1 MSALNLFKDV
11 RVGNPWS
18 MNGGDETWVSELDE
32 NLVRTL
38 LEGRTGDLSDV
49 AGAMALLT
57 LADSELRGFGTDGT
71 NTLSEPQIT
80 LVLRGLR
87 AACSRIGINLEIPFR
102 DFSGFRSYWMR
113 RGASGSEGWQARR
126 DLVNE
131 LFSEVFQA
139 LETMEMQPRGPRLEE
154 SSLAGLTDPAVIQ
167 EHLDRLQRAIND
179 DLALAIGSAKELI
192 ESTAKTVLIERGT
205 AIDERTDLPALVKEA
220 QQALGLHPSSATL
233 GPDGTEA
240 VRKILGGVSSIA
252 IGVAELRNRGY
263 GTGHGGAEARAGLSK
278 RHAHLAV
285 NAAITWCQLMLDTL
299 TDPAAPWRQN
309 LNND

>member
-1 MSALNLFKDV
+1 MSALNLFMDV

-18 MNGGDETWVSELDE
+18 MNGGEETWVSELDE
-32 NLVRTL
+32 DLVRTL

-57 LADSELRGFGTDGT
+57 LADCELRGFGTDGN

-80 LVLRGLR
+80 LVLRALR
-87 AACSRIGINLEIPFR
+87 AVCSRIGIDLEIPFR
-102 DFSGFRSYWMR
+102 NFSGFRSYWMR
-113 RGASGSEGWQARR
+113 RGASGSGGWQARR

-131 LFSEVFQA
+131 LFSEVFQK
-139 LETMEMQPRGPRLEE
+139 LEAMEIQPRGPRLEE
-154 SSLAGLTDPAVIQ
+154 SSLAGLTDPSVIQ
-167 EHLDRLQRAIND
+167 EHLDRLQRAVND

-205 AIDERTDLPALVKEA
+205 AVDDRTDLPVLVKEA

-263 GTGHGGAEARAGLSK
+263 GTGHGGAGARSGLSK

-299 TDPAAPWRQN
+299 ADPAAPWRQT
-309 LNND
+309 

>member
-1 MSALNLFKDV
+1 
-11 RVGNPWS
+11 
-18 MNGGDETWVSELDE
+18 
-32 NLVRTL
+32 
-38 LEGRTGDLSDV
+38 
-49 AGAMALLT
+49 
-57 LADSELRGFGTDGT
+57 
-71 NTLSEPQIT
+71 
-80 LVLRGLR
+80 
-87 AACSRIGINLEIPFR
+87 
-102 DFSGFRSYWMR
+102 MR
-113 RGASGSEGWQARR
+113 RGASGSGGWQARR

-131 LFSEVFQA
+131 LFSEVFQK
-139 LETMEMQPRGPRLEE
+139 LETMEMQPRGPRLEA

-263 GTGHGGAEARAGLSK
+263 GTGHGGAGGRTGLSK

-285 NAAITWCQLMLDTL
+285 NAANHVVPTHARYARRLCRSM
-299 TDPAAPWRQN
+299 AAN
-309 LNND
+309 LNNERTKPFISGRRTWARLAEALLGGDLRG

>member
-57 LADSELRGFGTDGT
+57 LSDSELRGFGTDGT
-71 NTLSEPQIT
+71 NKLSEPQIT
-80 LVLRGLR
+80 LVLRSLR
-87 AACSRIGINLEIPFR
+87 AVCSRIGINLEIPFR

-113 RGASGSEGWQARR
+113 RGASGSGGWQARR
-126 DLVNE
+126 DLVHE
-131 LFSEVFQA
+131 LFGEVFRK

-154 SSLAGLTDPAVIQ
+154 SSLAGLTDPGVIQ
-167 EHLDRLQRAIND
+167 EHLDRLQRAVND

-205 AIDERTDLPALVKEA
+205 AVDERTDLPVLVKEA

-263 GTGHGGAEARAGLSK
+263 GTGHGGAGARAGLSK

-299 TDPAAPWRQN
+299 TDPAAPWRQT
-309 LNND
+309 

>member
-38 LEGRTGDLSDV
+38 LEGRTGDISDV

-57 LADSELRGFGTDGT
+57 LSDSELRGFGTDGT

-80 LVLRGLR
+80 LVLRSLR
-87 AACSRIGINLEIPFR
+87 AVCSRIGINLEIPFR

-113 RGASGSEGWQARR
+113 RGASGSGGWQARR
-126 DLVNE
+126 DLVHE
-131 LFSEVFQA
+131 LFSEVFQK

-154 SSLAGLTDPAVIQ
+154 SSLAGLTDPGVIQ
-167 EHLDRLQRAIND
+167 EHLDRLQRAVND

-205 AIDERTDLPALVKEA
+205 AVDERTDLPVLVKEA

-263 GTGHGGAEARAGLSK
+263 GTGHGGAGARAGLSK

-299 TDPAAPWRQN
+299 TDPAAPWRQT
-309 LNND
+309 